1 MKSTTNIIII
11 FFLVMPLLLLS
22 YQIGTPENISLAKS
36 SMGEYIKT
44 PLFLSTLTKSSN
56 AEKENLPHR
65 NSNEADLDM
74 KAVSVLAWD
83 INRNVVLFD
92 KNSSEIRPIASLTK
106 LITAAVVLD
115 YNQASETVPVSREAI
130 KNEGDSG
137 NLKEGEILTI
147 YDLLGAALMESSND
161 AAYALAE
168 YTGHKIITA
177 QNMTASTVL
186 PIRVFVKAMNQ
197 KFNTLN
203 LTQSY
208 FTDSSG
214 LEDTNSFSTAQDLSK
229 FIKHLREGSAYAPIW
244 QITRLKKMQ
253 AVAENGLATHNFTST
268 NPFLDEFNNVIG
280 GKTGYTDKALGN
292 MILVL
297 KSPDEKSEI
306 VYIILGSPDRFGDMR
321 RLVKWSETAWQWPQ
335 QND

>member
-1 MKSTTNIIII
+1 MKSTTTIIII

-36 SMGEYIKT
+36 NIGEYIKT

-56 AEKENLPHR
+56 AEKENRPQR
-65 NSNEADLDM
+65 NFNEPEPDLT
-74 KAVSVLAWD
+74 AISALAWD
-83 INRNVVLFD
+83 TKYNAILLD
-92 KNSSEIRPIASLTK
+92 KNSNEIRPIASLTK

-115 YNQASETVPVSREAI
+115 YDQTDETTAVSRKAI
-130 KNEGDSG
+130 QNEGDSG

-147 YDLLGAALMESSND
+147 YNLLGAALIESSND

-168 YTGHKIITA
+168 YTGHKII
-177 QNMTASTVL
+177 NSGGMKASTVL

-197 KFNTLN
+197 KFNNLN

-214 LEDTNSFSTAQDLSK
+214 LEDVNSFSTATDLSK
-229 FIKHLREGSAYAPIW
+229 FIKYLREGLTYVPIW
-244 QITRLKKMQ
+244 QITQLKKMR
-253 AVAENGLATHNFTST
+253 AVAENGLASHEFTST
-268 NPFLDEFNNVIG
+268 NPFLNEFNNVIG
-280 GKTGYTDKALGN
+280 GKTGYTSRALGN
-292 MILVL
+292 MILIL

-306 VYIILGSPDRFGDMR
+306 VYIILGSEDRFGDMR
-321 RLVKWSETAWQWPQ
+321 KLVKWSETAWRWP
-335 QND
+335 NK

>member
-1 MKSTTNIIII
+1 
-11 FFLVMPLLLLS
+11 MPLLLLS

-36 SMGEYIKT
+36 SAEEYIKL

-56 AEKENLPHR
+56 AEKENRPQR
-65 NSNEADLDM
+65 NFNEPEPDLT
-74 KAVSVLAWD
+74 AISALAWD
-83 INRNVVLFD
+83 INRNVTLLD
-92 KNSSEIRPIASLTK
+92 KNSNEIRPIASLTK

-115 YNQASETVPVSREAI
+115 YDQTNETATVSKNAI
-130 KNEGDSG
+130 QNEGDSG
-137 NLKEGEILTI
+137 NFKEGEILTI

-168 YTGHKIITA
+168 YTGQKIINTSGLK
-177 QNMTASTVL
+177 ASTVL

-197 KFNTLN
+197 KFNNLD

-214 LEDTNSFSTAQDLSK
+214 LEDANSFSTATDLSK
-229 FIKHLREGSAYAPIW
+229 FIKYLREGSIYVPIW
-244 QITRLKKMQ
+244 QITQLKKMR
-253 AVAENGLATHNFTST
+253 ANAENGSGRHEFTST

-280 GKTGYTDKALGN
+280 GKTGYTSRSLGN

-297 KSPDEKSEI
+297 KSPDEKSEV
-306 VYIILGSPDRFGDMR
+306 VYIILGSLDRFGDMR
-321 RLVKWSETAWQWPQ
+321 KLVKWSETAWRWP
-335 QND
+335 DK

>member
-1 MKSTTNIIII
+1 MKSTTNLIII

-36 SMGEYIKT
+36 NIGEYIKT

-56 AEKENLPHR
+56 AEKENRPQR
-65 NSNEADLDM
+65 NFNEPEPDLT
-74 KAVSVLAWD
+74 AISALAWD
-83 INRNVVLFD
+83 TKYNAILLD
-92 KNSSEIRPIASLTK
+92 KNSNEIRPIASLTK

-115 YNQASETVPVSREAI
+115 YDQTDETTAVSRKAI
-130 KNEGDSG
+130 QNEGDSG

-147 YDLLGAALMESSND
+147 YNLLGAALIESSND

-168 YTGHKIITA
+168 YTGHKII
-177 QNMTASTVL
+177 NSGGMKASTVL

-197 KFNTLN
+197 KFNNLN

-214 LEDTNSFSTAQDLSK
+214 LEDVNSFSTATDLSK
-229 FIKHLREGSAYAPIW
+229 FIKYLREGLTYVPIW
-244 QITRLKKMQ
+244 QITQLKKMR
-253 AVAENGLATHNFTST
+253 AVAENGLASHEFTST
-268 NPFLDEFNNVIG
+268 NPFLNEFNNVIG
-280 GKTGYTDKALGN
+280 GKTGYTSRALGN
-292 MILVL
+292 MILIL

-306 VYIILGSPDRFGDMR
+306 VYIILGSEDRFGDMR
-321 RLVKWSETAWQWPQ
+321 KLVKWSETAWRWP
-335 QND
+335 NK